1 MLTVKRAPHQA
12 LWLMLCLILTVIT
25 DTKIVNSHNIERA
38 GFQNFTLY
46 QMISDFSNV
55 FLPQSMK

>member
-25 DTKIVNSHNIERA
+25 DTKIVNSHNIE
-38 GFQNFTLY
+38 
-46 QMISDFSNV
+46 
-55 FLPQSMK
+55 